1 VRDDRLRWI
10 SGALALVALALIAR
24 AGWVQLW
31 QWQRWKGIARGQQT
45 TTAKL
50 PAPRGTITDATGLV
64 LAESRELVTITV
76 APREVRDL
84 GALRRALETAR
95 AQPAWIRRATNR
107 NEKWVEIPQR
117 FLPNDIAAA
126 QAMRGVRATP
136 VAERVYLPSESVRR
150 LVGRATPER
159 GLDGVEFALD
169 SLLIGQRGTAALV
182 RDAKGRT
189 LASPD
194 DDGDAARPGHAI
206 TLTVNHALQ
215 DIAERALADAQAR
228 TGANGGDIVVLD
240 PRDGAVLAMASR
252 RPDPKSLAATAL
264 TESFEPGST
273 LKPFIAGRLLDLRR
287 ARVDEVVNTYNG
299 KMMLGTRTI
308 TDVHKAP
315 RMSLREVIAQSSNIG
330 IVQFA
335 ARLSAREEYELLRDL
350 GFGTP
355 TGVPYPLEASGR
367 LRPPSQWSATSAASL
382 AMGYEVSVSPLQL
395 AVAYAAIANGGEVL
409 QPSVIRTITAPDG
422 RVVWSHTRRA
432 LRRVMSPE
440 AAADV
445 RRMLVDVVQEG
456 TAGGAD
462 LVQFDVGGKSGTAR
476 RTGKGGRYAAGSY
489 TASFVGLFPADD
501 PQLVVLV
508 KLDNPQGAYY
518 GGKTAAPV
526 FKAVLEG
533 ALASRDAA
541 LDRQR
546 VAAQVRAPAESAVA
560 ESTALAATE
569 ASDRDVRGDA
579 AGDVPAVIDLTQPR
593 GRAPALPPRAV
604 PSVDGLPIRR
614 AVFTLHDAGFRVQLT
629 DGAGLD
635 PAPGTVLKPGSIVRL
650 GRNTPR

>member
-1 VRDDRLRWI
+1 MRDDRSRWI
-10 SGALALVALALIAR
+10 TGALALAAFALVCR
-24 AGWVQLW
+24 AAWVQIW
-31 QWQRWKGIARGQQT
+31 QHEYWTRKANDQQT
-45 TTAKL
+45 TTANL

-64 LAESRELVTITV
+64 LAESRTLVTI
-76 APREVRDL
+76 AIDPRAVRNI
-84 GALRRALETAR
+84 GALRRGLETAR
-95 AQPAWIRRATNR
+95 VAPNWIRRATDTTR
-107 NEKWVEIPQR
+107 KWVEIPQR
-117 FLPNDIAAA
+117 FLPNDIATV
-126 QAMRGVRATP
+126 QAMRGVRTTP

-169 SLLIGQRGTAALV
+169 SLLTGERGTAALV
-182 RDAKGRT
+182 RDARGRT
-189 LASPD
+189 LVSPD
-194 DDGDAARPGHAI
+194 GDGDAARPGHTV

-215 DIAERALADAQAR
+215 DIAERALADAQSR

-252 RPDPKSLAATAL
+252 RPDPKSLAATAV

-273 LKPFIAGRLLDLRR
+273 LKPFFAGRLLDLRR
-287 ARVDEVVNTYNG
+287 ARSDEVVNTYNG
-299 KMMLGTRTI
+299 QMKLGTRTI

-335 ARLSAREEYELLRDL
+335 ARLTAREEYELLRDL

-395 AVAYAAIANGGEVL
+395 AVAYAAIANGGELL
-409 QPSVIRTITAPDG
+409 QPSLIRRITAPDG
-422 RVVWSHTRRA
+422 RVVWTHARRA
-432 LRRVMSPE
+432 LRRVLSPE

-445 RRMLVDVVQEG
+445 RRMLVEVVEEG

-462 LVQFDVGGKSGTAR
+462 LAQFEVGGKSGTAR

-533 ALASRDAA
+533 ALASRDASI
-541 LDRQR
+541 DRQR
-546 VAAQVRAPAESAVA
+546 VAAQVRAPAESATADSVREVAAAA
-560 ESTALAATE
+560 ES
-569 ASDRDVRGDA
+569 RDARGDA
-579 AGDVPAVIDLTQPR
+579 VGDVPAVIDLTQPR
-593 GRAPALPPRAV
+593 GRAPALPARAV
-604 PSVDGLPIRR
+604 PSVDGLPTRR
-614 AVFTLHDAGFRVQLT
+614 AVFTLHEAGFRVQLT
-629 DGAGLD
+629 EGAGVD

-650 GRNTPR
+650 GRNQPR